1 VNRIPPM
8 MKMSIPTEDKNK
20 VLKKYLSS
28 IKTKIPIRAN
38 RIPYKDGLQLILL
51 NFSQF
56 LYTK

>member
-1 VNRIPPM
+1 M